1 MGQYITLRRVLLV
14 LVLVGVT
21 VYLIIE
27 YNAAA
32 TTFRVVWRW
41 LVQFSRV
48 AWGFIR
54 QLVVQ
59 TGRMLLERKLW
70 APIWKL
76 SGLEWA
82 TGRIYVLIVPL
93 LGYKVFSSEWWKAHW
108 EEMNP
113 VLRVIVA
120 IPAVA
125 LVIAVI
131 VGVFWLS
138 GFILAPILGI
148 ARGSIRFVTYM
159 LAWIQSALADS
170 WLMRKTRPYLERFRS
185 WRRRPENKHWG
196 PVRFLRLTMYYYLRI
211 ERSINR
217 NLNKGWTWLESRWR
231 RLNQRAQGPRGGP
244 SEGASSP
251 DEAV

>member
-1 MGQYITLRRVLLV
+1 MGQYITLRRLLLV

-32 TTFRVVWRW
+32 TTVRVIWRW
-41 LVQFSRV
+41 LVQASRV

-59 TGRMLLERKLW
+59 TARMLLERKLW
-70 APIWKL
+70 APFWKL

-82 TGRIYVLIVPL
+82 TGRLYLLIVPL

-108 EEMNP
+108 EEMSP

-148 ARGSIRFVTYM
+148 ARGSIRFFTYV
-159 LAWIQSALADS
+159 LAWIQSALADF
-170 WLMRKTRPYLERFRS
+170 WLVRKTQPYWRRFRS
-185 WRRRPENKHWG
+185 WGRRPENKQWG
-196 PVRFLRLTMYYYLRI
+196 PVRFFRLAKHHYLRW
-211 ERSINR
+211 ERTINR
-217 NLNKGWTWLESRWR
+217 NLNKGWMWLESQWR
-231 RLNQRAQGPRGGP
+231 RLNQRAQGSSGP
-244 SEGASSP
+244 GQSP
-251 DEAV
+251 DEAA